1 MVDYQFVTERLAVGS
16 AIETPENMKELAR
29 NGITHVVNMQM
40 EFDDGLIS
48 DGTDVQVLW
57 NACEDDFL
65 PKPAELFWKGVRFT
79 LEALRQLEARVLFHC
94 AMGIHRSP
102 LMLLAVLRVRG
113 YGLWPAIHMIQ
124 KARHQAAFPSI
135 YIESVEE
142 FVLEYQASA
151 EAE

>member
-1 MVDYQFVTERLAVGS
+1 MVDYQFVTERLAVGG
-16 AIETPENMKELAR
+16 AIETPENMRELVR
-29 NGITHVVNMQM
+29 DGITHVVNMQL

-48 DGTDVQVLW
+48 DGTGVQVLW
-57 NACEDDFL
+57 NACDDDFL

-79 LEALRQLEARVLFHC
+79 LETLRHPDTRVLFHC

-102 LMLLAVLRVRG
+102 LMLLAVLRVQG
-113 YGLWPAIHMIQ
+113 HDLWPAIRMIQ
-124 KARHQAAFPSI
+124 AARPQAQFPSI
-135 YIESVEE
+135 YIDSVED